1 MLAAIDSDL
10 GGFGVAALV
19 LLLVA
24 VVVLAAIAA
33 FVFWL
38 WMLISAVRNQ
48 GVSEGEKIAWVLVLV
63 FLPLLGSIL
72 YFFIGHPKR
81 HAVLTPR

>member
-1 MLAAIDSDL
+1 MTMLAEIHNNL
-10 GGFGVAALV
+10 GGLVGSGVV

-24 VVVLAAIAA
+24 MVVLVAIAA

-48 GVSEGEKIAWVLVLV
+48 GVSD
-63 FLPLLGSIL
+63 GSIL

-81 HAVLTPR
+81 HAALTPR